1 MTEPRT
7 PASVTPAVRRTR
19 DPAIETLR
27 GLAIVLVVIGH
38 VIGIDETR
46 SMQVAPD
53 SGWRILYLAFVDV
66 RLPLFTVISGYIYA
80 IRPVSVPAGLPTLA
94 RTKARRLLLP
104 MATVGTILF
113 VMQMVIPGTN
123 YKPAITDYYRVFVY
137 GYEHLWFLQAVFLI
151 FLIVAALDVLRV
163 LSTLRGALVALAV
176 SLVLLE
182 VVPVSRG
189 ADLFSIS
196 GVLRLLPYFL
206 LGYILKRYPPTSASF
221 VRCALIAAPILAAAY
236 AVRFNSIVAEHAL
249 NPYLD
254 RFVSACIGIAT
265 ILLLFAVRRWLHF
278 RPLVWIGG
286 FAFGIYLLHPF
297 GTAASRILLE
307 QAGVTAHAVQ
317 FAVGLAVGLA
327 WPIVFEQLTKRSR
340 VIRTAILGEKWSPEP
355 KRQTGSASS
364 APGS

>member
-7 PASVTPAVRRTR
+7 PEPVKSAVRRAR
-19 DPAIETLR
+19 EPAIETLR
-27 GLAIVLVVIGH
+27 GLAVVLVVMGH

-80 IRPVSVPAGLPTLA
+80 IRPVSVPTGLPDLV

-113 VMQMVIPGTN
+113 AMQMVIPGTT
-123 YKPAITDYYRVFVY
+123 YTPDITDYYRVYIY
-137 GYEHLWFLQAVFLI
+137 GYEHLWFLQAIFLI
-151 FLIVAALDVLRV
+151 FLIVAALDVLKV
-163 LSTLRGALVALAV
+163 MSTYRGALLALAV
-176 SLVLLE
+176 SLVLFE
-182 VVPVSRG
+182 VVPVARG

-196 GVLRLLPYFL
+196 GVLRLLPYFI
-206 LGYILKRYPPTSASF
+206 LGYILKRYPPGSGSFTRSA
-221 VRCALIAAPILAAAY
+221 VLAAPILAVAY
-236 AVRFNSIVAEHAL
+236 AVRFSTIVEERTL

-265 ILLLFAVRRWLHF
+265 ILLLFAVRRWLRF
-278 RPLVWIGG
+278 RPLMWLGG
-286 FAFGIYLLHPF
+286 FAFAIYLLHPF

-307 QAGVTAHAVQ
+307 RAGMTAHVVE
-317 FAVGLAVGLA
+317 FSVGLAAGLA

-340 VIRTAILGEKWSPEP
+340 VIRTFILGEKWSPKP
-355 KRQTGSASS
+355 KS
-364 APGS
+364 